1 LSMVPYGSA
10 IPPMVREAEMFGA
23 AVKRLREKRGLTQEA
38 LAHEAGITSS
48 YAGQVERG
56 RRVPSLT
63 VVLKLAR
70 ALKVDAGE
78 LLSGFTFDALRRLK
92 L

>member
-1 LSMVPYGSA
+1 MAL
-10 IPPMVREAEMFGA
+10 MVREAEIFGDA
-23 AVKRLREKRGLTQEA
+23 MKRLREKRGFTQEA

-56 RRVPSLT
+56 QRVPSLT
-63 VVLKLAR
+63 VILKIAR

-78 LLSGFTFDALRRLK
+78 LLSVFSYDAMRRLK

>member
-1 LSMVPYGSA
+1 
-10 IPPMVREAEMFGA
+10 MFGQA
-23 AVKRLREKRGLTQEA
+23 MKRLREKRGMTQEA

-56 RRVPSLT
+56 QRVPSLT
-63 VVLKLAR
+63 VILKVAR

-78 LLSGFTFDALRRLK
+78 LLSIFSYDAMRRMK

>member
-1 LSMVPYGSA
+1 MGL
-10 IPPMVREAEMFGA
+10 MVREAEMFGDA
-23 AVKRLREKRGLTQEA
+23 MKRLREKRGLTQEA

-56 RRVPSLT
+56 QRVPSLT
-63 VVLKLAR
+63 VILKIAR

-78 LLSGFTFDALRRLK
+78 LLSAFSYDAVRRLK

>member
-1 LSMVPYGSA
+1 
-10 IPPMVREAEMFGA
+10 MFGQA
-23 AVKRLREKRGLTQEA
+23 MKRLREKRGMTQEA

-56 RRVPSLT
+56 QRVPSLT
-63 VVLKLAR
+63 VILKVAR
-70 ALKVDAGE
+70 ALKVDSGE
-78 LLSGFTFDALRRLK
+78 LLSVFSYDAIRRLK

>member
-1 LSMVPYGSA
+1 
-10 IPPMVREAEMFGA
+10 MFGQA
-23 AVKRLREKRGLTQEA
+23 MKRLREKRGMTQEA

-56 RRVPSLT
+56 QRVPSLT
-63 VVLKLAR
+63 VILKVAR

-78 LLSGFTFDALRRLK
+78 LLSMFSYDAMRRLK

>member
-1 LSMVPYGSA
+1 LSIVIEADAMMR
-10 IPPMVREAEMFGA
+10 MVREAEMFGDA
-23 AVKRLREKRGLTQEA
+23 MRRMRENRGLTQEA

-56 RRVPSLT
+56 QRVPSLT
-63 VVLKLAR
+63 VILKIAR

-78 LLSGFTFDALRRLK
+78 LLSVFSYEATRRLK

>member
-1 LSMVPYGSA
+1 
-10 IPPMVREAEMFGA
+10 MFGQA
-23 AVKRLREKRGLTQEA
+23 MKRLREKRGMTQET

-48 YAGQVERG
+48 YTGQVERG
-56 RRVPSLT
+56 QRVPSLT
-63 VVLKLAR
+63 VILKVAR

-78 LLSGFTFDALRRLK
+78 LLSIFSYEAMRRMK